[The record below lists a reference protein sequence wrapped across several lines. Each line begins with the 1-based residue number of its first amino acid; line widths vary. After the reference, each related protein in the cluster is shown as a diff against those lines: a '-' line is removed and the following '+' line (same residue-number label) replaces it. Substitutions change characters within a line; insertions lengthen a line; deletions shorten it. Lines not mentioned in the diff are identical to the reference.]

1 MDQTSDRPEWQ
12 KEDGASSAAVSSVV
26 EKWETS
32 DHLKSQ
38 MELERLA
45 GEGGKE
51 LRDRGERELIV
62 ELR

>member
-1 MDQTSDRPEWQ
+1 M
-12 KEDGASSAAVSSVV
+12 AAVLSVE
-26 EKWETS
+26 EKLETS
-32 DHLKSQ
+32 DHLKLQ

-45 GEGGKE
+45 RKGGKE

>member
-1 MDQTSDRPEWQ
+1 M
-12 KEDGASSAAVSSVV
+12 AAVLSVE
-26 EKWETS
+26 EKLETS
-32 DHLKSQ
+32 NHLKLQ

-45 GEGGKE
+45 RKCGKE